1 MQTVGIIAEYN
12 PFHNGHLYQIEKV
25 KRLYP
30 DSLIIVILNGYFL
43 ERGELSILTKEDK
56 VKFCLEYGVDL
67 VVELPCLFGTQA
79 ADIFAE
85 KAILLL
91 NELKAEKLVF
101 GSESNNIN
109 KLKEIAKKQLDEDL
123 DEKIK
128 IYLKKG
134 YNYPTALKKA
144 VNIDFDYNNPN
155 DLLGISYIKAILR
168 NNLNIEPI
176 SIQRTNN
183 YHDISSND
191 NMVSASNIRNRLY
204 NNEDIT
210 KFIPYS
216 DASFHLNDYFNYLK
230 YAILINDLT
239 KILSVDEGLDNL
251 LKKYILEVRSI
262 KELISKLKSK
272 RYTYNRL
279 QRMLVHILLNVLKE
293 DSNLSL
299 EYIKILGFNKKG
311 RSYLNKVKKDF
322 SIPLYNNKLFSKVKD
337 YELKA
342 SLIYD
347 LINHTNTYNFELK
360 NKPLIK

>member
-1 MQTVGIIAEYN
+1 MQIIGIIAEYN
-12 PFHNGHLYQIEKV
+12 PFHNGHLYQIEEV

-30 DSLIIVILNGYFL
+30 DSLIIVVLNGYFL
-43 ERGELSILTKEDK
+43 ERGELSVLTKEDK
-56 VKFCLEYGVDL
+56 VKLCLEYGVDL
-67 VVELPCLFGTQA
+67 VVELPSLFGTQA

-91 NELKAEKLVF
+91 NELKVEKLVF
-101 GSESNNIN
+101 GSETNNIN
-109 KLKEIAKKQLDEDL
+109 KLKEIAKKQLEENL
-123 DEKIK
+123 DDKIK
-128 IYLKKG
+128 IYLKNG

-144 VNIDFDYNNPN
+144 LNIDFDYNNPN
-155 DLLGISYIKAILR
+155 DLLGISYIKAILK
-168 NNLNIEPI
+168 NNLDIEPT

-191 NMVSASNIRNRLY
+191 NIVSASNIRNRLY
-204 NNEDIT
+204 NNEDIY
-210 KFIPYS
+210 KFIPYK
-216 DASFHLNDYFNYLK
+216 DINFYLNDYFSYLK
-230 YAILINDLT
+230 YAILNNDLT

-251 LKKYILEVRSI
+251 LKKYILAVSSV
-262 KELISKLKSK
+262 KELINKLKSK

-279 QRMLVHILLNVLKE
+279 QRMLVHILLNILKE

-322 SIPLYNNKLFSKVKD
+322 SIPLYNNKLVSKVKD

-347 LINHTNTYNFELK
+347 LINHTDTYNFELK